1 MNDQHQPG
9 SQPPLQ
15 DNPHRDPV
23 VDPRVDPQ
31 HTQEIPRHSSTQEIP
46 RVVQPGT
53 SNPYAAPGQPG
64 QPGQQGHGPTGG
76 GPGGSGPAYGPVG
89 GSAPVS
95 PRRHRAGWWQVPT
108 AAVAAAALA
117 SGGTYAL
124 FAGDRGQQTSSVSR
138 TTPSAN
144 PARNTQAPL
153 DQGGSNAPDWKATA
167 QAVSPSVVSISV
179 QSGSSGGEGSGV
191 ILDEQGHIVTNNHV
205 VGDSGSGAQI
215 VVTLDDQRAFQAK
228 IVGLDPS
235 TDLAV
240 IKLQGDVKDLKPIA
254 IGNSDQL
261 TVGAPV
267 MAVGNPLGLSGT
279 VTTGIVSALNRP
291 VSTDRSSQ
299 GQQDGGLFGQQA
311 ADPVVTNAI
320 QTSAPINPGNS
331 GGALVNADGQL
342 IGINS
347 SIASMG
353 SSSGQAGS
361 IGIGFAIPVNEV
373 NSITDQLI
381 KTGRAQHAFM
391 GVSSKPAM
399 VKDGD
404 GQRVAAVIANVI
416 SGSPADKAGLRAQ
429 DAIIAIDDEPVTG
442 SLALVAQVRE
452 RTVGDKAKV
461 TYLRGGERHDV
472 QITFAQKSS
481 Q

>member
-9 SQPPLQ
+9 SQPPTQ
-15 DNPHRDPV
+15 G
-23 VDPRVDPQ
+23 DPQ

-46 RVVQPGT
+46 RVVDPGS

-64 QPGQQGHGPTGG
+64 SPGSPVAPGAGGAAYGQGGGAGPT
-76 GPGGSGPAYGPVG
+76 A
-89 GSAPVS
+89 
-95 PRRHRAGWWQVPT
+95 PRRRRSGWWQVPT

-124 FAGDRGQQTSSVSR
+124 FAGRDGQTTTSSVSR
-138 TTPSAN
+138 TAPTAN
-144 PARNTQAPL
+144 PARNTQPPL
-153 DQGGSNAPDWKATA
+153 NQGGTNAPDWKATA

-205 VGDSGSGAQI
+205 VGESGSGAQI
-215 VVTLDDQRAFQAK
+215 VVTLDDQRAYQAK
-228 IVGLDPS
+228 VVGLDPS

-240 IKLQGDVKDLKPIA
+240 VKLQGDVKDLKPIA
-254 IGNSDQL
+254 VGNSDQIA
-261 TVGAPV
+261 VGAPV

-353 SSSGQAGS
+353 SSTGGQAGS

-381 KTGRAQHAFM
+381 KNGKAQHAFM

-399 VKDGD
+399 VKDGG
-404 GQRVAAVIANVI
+404 GQRVAAVIANVV
-416 SGSPADKAGLRAQ
+416 SGSPADKAGLKTQ

-452 RTVGDKAKV
+452 RTVGDTAKV
-461 TYLRGGERHDV
+461 TYLRGGERREV
-472 QITFAQKSS
+472 QITFAEKSS

>member
-15 DNPHRDPV
+15 DNPRRDPV

-53 SNPYAAPGQPG
+53 SNPYAAPSQPS
-64 QPGQQGHGPTGG
+64 QQGDGPGGG

-95 PRRHRAGWWQVPT
+95 PRRRRAGWWQVPT

-153 DQGGSNAPDWKATA
+153 DQGASNAPDWKATA

-261 TVGAPV
+261 TVGDPV

-299 GQQDGGLFGQQA
+299 DQQDGGLFGQQA

-353 SSSGQAGS
+353 SSSGGQAGS

-381 KTGRAQHAFM
+381 KTGRAQHPFM

-404 GQRVAAVIANVI
+404 GQRVAAVIANVV

-452 RTVGDKAKV
+452 RTVGDTAKV
-461 TYLRGGERHDV
+461 TYLRDGERHDV

>member
-9 SQPPLQ
+9 SPSPTQG
-15 DNPHRDPV
+15 
-23 VDPRVDPQ
+23 DPQ

-46 RVVQPGT
+46 RVAEPGS

-64 QPGQQGHGPTGG
+64 ASGAG
-76 GPGGSGPAYGPVG
+76 GPAYGQGGGSGPA
-89 GSAPVS
+89 A
-95 PRRHRAGWWQVPT
+95 PRRRRSGWWQVPT

-124 FAGDRGQQTSSVSR
+124 FAGRDGQSTTSVSR
-138 TTPSAN
+138 TAPTTN

-153 DQGGSNAPDWKATA
+153 NQGGTNAPDWKATA

-191 ILDEQGHIVTNNHV
+191 ILDDQGHIVTNNHV
-205 VGDSGSGAQI
+205 VGEIGSGAQI
-215 VVTLDDQRAFQAK
+215 VVTLDDQRAYQAK
-228 IVGLDPS
+228 VVGLDPS

-240 IKLQGDVKDLKPIA
+240 IKLQGDVKGLKPIA
-254 IGNSDQL
+254 IGNSDQIA
-261 TVGAPV
+261 VGAPV

-291 VSTDRSSQ
+291 VSTDQSSQ

-353 SSSGQAGS
+353 SSTGGQAGS

-381 KTGRAQHAFM
+381 KNGKAQHAFM

-399 VKDGD
+399 VKDGG
-404 GQRVAAVIANVI
+404 GQRVAAVIANVV
-416 SGSPADKAGLRAQ
+416 SGSPADKAGLKTQ

-452 RTVGDKAKV
+452 RTVGDTAKV
-461 TYLRGGERHDV
+461 TYLRGGERREV
-472 QITFAQKSS
+472 QITFAEKSS